1 MQVIV
6 KAVDARGNAIAT
18 EPLTRKDA
26 VMKLWEMKTSGC
38 TTIRSFDAQTGAPVD
53 LVQKS
58 GDEPQSAI

>member
-6 KAVDARGNAIAT
+6 KAVDAKGAAIAT

-26 VMKLWEMKTSGC
+26 IMKLWEMKTSGC
-38 TTIRSFDAQTGAPVD
+38 TAIRSFDALTGATVD

-58 GDEPQSAI
+58 DDEPQSAI